1 MTDRLHFLSFRDSPK
16 AKPTVGGKNGR
27 ASLSARKKTK
37 VVDDDDDFE
46 FDDGGLPD
54 EDLGM

>member
-1 MTDRLHFLSFRDSPK
+1 MAAT
-16 AKPTVGGKNGR
+16 NGR

-54 EDLGM
+54 EDLGMLLSCLS